1 MRRYSW
7 GKTGEGAQTKELN
20 AAPPPH
26 SAGPSTLS
34 ARCAALRR
42 CRQHCSRRERTGT
55 SQADCLGLRR
65 KARGVSQQ
73 GIGRALGGPGGGPK
87 RGETE
92 AEWVAIRIRRAATR
106 MRNLAASHRIASY
119 HSSSSRGGSRYRPF
133 GACRTERHGKRH
145 FTRPTP
151 TGHRMR
157 TAMPSDARTCSAG
170 EGRETFYAVMR
181 AR

>member
-7 GKTGEGAQTKELN
+7 GPNGEGAQTKEWN

-34 ARCAALRR
+34 VPRCVDVGSTAAAGNELV
-42 CRQHCSRRERTGT
+42 RTG
-55 SQADCLGLRR
+55 QADRPPGPPQKSPR
-65 KARGVSQQ
+65 VSQQ

-92 AEWVAIRIRRAATR
+92 AEWVAIRICRAATR

-119 HSSSSRGGSRYRPF
+119 HSSSSRGSRYRPF
-133 GACRTERHGKRH
+133 GACRTERKAALH
-145 FTRPTP
+145 TANP
-151 TGHRMR
+151 GHRIH
-157 TAMPSDARTCSAG
+157 TAMQSHARTCSAA

>member
-7 GKTGEGAQTKELN
+7 GPNGEGAQTKELN

-26 SAGPSTLS
+26 SAGPSTLM
-34 ARCAALRR
+34 ARCVDSTAAAGNELVPAKPTDR
-42 CRQHCSRRERTGT
+42 
-55 SQADCLGLRR
+55 LGLRR

-73 GIGRALGGPGGGPK
+73 GIGRGFRRPRRRPEA
-87 RGETE
+87 GETE
-92 AEWVAIRIRRAATR
+92 AEWVAIRICRAATR

-133 GACRTERHGKRH
+133 GACRTERKAALHTAK
-145 FTRPTP
+145 P
-151 TGHRMR
+151 GHRIH
-157 TAMPSDARTCSAG
+157 TAMQSHARTCSAA

>member
-7 GKTGEGAQTKELN
+7 GPNGEGAQTKELN

-26 SAGPSTLS
+26 SAGPSTRVRRAAS
-34 ARCAALRR
+34 MSAAL
-42 CRQHCSRRERTGT
+42 QPQGTNWYQPSRLPGPPQKSPR
-55 SQADCLGLRR
+55 
-65 KARGVSQQ
+65 VSQQ

-92 AEWVAIRIRRAATR
+92 AEWVAIRICRAATR

-133 GACRTERHGKRH
+133 GACHTERKAALH
-145 FTRPTP
+145 TANP
-151 TGHRMR
+151 GHRIH
-157 TAMPSDARTCSAG
+157 TAMQSHARTCSAA